1 MVLNL
6 KKMSKIPTV
15 EEFQKNY
22 SIEYY
27 DEGGYQ
33 GIEEKEVSKMLIE
46 FAKLHVEVALKEA
59 SFISSKTDNPK
70 YILNAY
76 PLENIK

>member
-1 MVLNL
+1 M
-6 KKMSKIPTV
+6 IPTA

-46 FAKLHVEVALKEA
+46 FTKLHAVRIIKKL
-59 SFISSKTDNPK
+59 SKNEIEYQRNIN
-70 YILNAY
+70 YIVPFN
-76 PLENIK
+76 EIK